1 MGASFSSNIANSVTR
16 IISKVSTSII
26 QNTQLTEDQTQII
39 SVTDVDG
46 DVHISGNTFIQTAT
60 INMQALMNA
69 LSSSEAQQSIIQ
81 ELAQEAKSITAGLN
95 IAQFADS
102 ENILNT
108 LIEAEISLITEIS
121 QNCFTSANQYQ
132 EIIVQRIKGNVF
144 IQNNIFN
151 QMYNILD
158 TCAQQSITNNK
169 FIQDALNKVSQS
181 SSATSQGISEWA
193 LLAGFAIFF
202 GLPIAG
208 ATIGGVYALK
218 YIFPLILI
226 IGLVL
231 IIIYFYKSTLEIELK
246 GYSKLIQNTP
256 SCLFSPTDFTVDSS
270 YKTQTDA
277 ANACVSNN
285 SCKAFDWMAGTV
297 QPDGSFKSNT
307 NPEVVFFNSVSKTCQ
322 KTVENDASNILYVPK
337 FFNGE
342 TNPISVSNSIN
353 GDIYLNSITTEWFQ
367 MKEGVWKSNG
377 MLTSKPFNLSSWGTI
392 IPITKGNQNDIYFYA
407 NPENPSIFSLYRF
420 INDQWIFEQTIV
432 GPGLFPKSLAPPNIN
447 ASGFKTVER
456 NQWLLYGGI
465 TGIVIGAIGTFW
477 TLNQKA
483 ETKNS
488 NDKINSSTK

>member
-1 MGASFSSNIANSVTR
+1 MGASFSSNITNSITR

-26 QNTQLTEDQTQII
+26 QNTQLTQDQEQII

-46 DVHISGNTFIQTAT
+46 DVHITGNTFTQIAT

-81 ELAQEAKSITAGLN
+81 ELAQEAKSITSGLN
-95 IAQFADS
+95 IVQFSDS

-108 LIEAEISLITEIS
+108 LLEAEISIITEIS

-132 EIIVQRIKGNVF
+132 QIIVERVKGNVF

-181 SSATSQGISEWA
+181 SSSASQGISEWA
-193 LLAGFAIFF
+193 LVAGFAIFF
-202 GLPIAG
+202 GLPIVG

-226 IGLVL
+226 VGLVL
-231 IIIYFYKSTLEIELK
+231 IVIYFLKGSLEIEFK

-256 SCLFSPTDFTVDSS
+256 SCLFLPRDFTIDSS
-270 YKTQTDA
+270 FKTQTDA
-277 ANACVSNN
+277 ANACVSND

-297 QPDGSFKSNT
+297 QPDGSFKLNT
-307 NPEVVFFNSVSKTCQ
+307 NPGVVFFNNVSKTCQ
-322 KTVENDASNILYVPK
+322 KTVENDASKIIYFPN
-337 FFNGE
+337 FFKGE
-342 TNPISVSNSIN
+342 KNPTSISDSTN

-367 MKEGVWKSNG
+367 LKEGVWNSNG
-377 MLTSKPFNLSSWGTI
+377 MLTNRPFNLVDWGTV
-392 IPITKGNQNDIYFYA
+392 IPISKGNQNDIYFYT
-407 NPENPSIFSLYRF
+407 NPQNPSIFTLYRF
-420 INDQWIFEQTIV
+420 INNQWVSEQTMI
-432 GPGLFPKSLAPPNIN
+432 GPGLFPKSLAPPNVN
-447 ASGFKTVER
+447 ASGFKVVER

-465 TGIVIGAIGTFW
+465 TGIVIGAIGSFW
-477 TLNQKA
+477 TLNQKTD
-483 ETKNS
+483 TKKEK
-488 NDKINSSTK
+488 D